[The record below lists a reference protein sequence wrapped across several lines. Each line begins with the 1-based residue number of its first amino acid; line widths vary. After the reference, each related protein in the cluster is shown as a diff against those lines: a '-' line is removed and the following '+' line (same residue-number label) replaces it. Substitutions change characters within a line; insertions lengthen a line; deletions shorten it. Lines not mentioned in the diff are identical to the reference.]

1 MTKTLKIALIGIGA
15 VCIAAVICAALFLVN
30 QKPPQWEPLREMKQY
45 KVLLEEPILEIEEH
59 MPLDSADW
67 AVFSDHDLVK
77 MWTDFIQSAEVKR
90 IEKAPDRKYTTGGGP
105 GVATFKT
112 QSGEYRIYFYQQ
124 NSEIDEHGVPV
135 DDQPNGEYMLEIDGY
150 FYELKNPK
158 SLPFYKTFTA
168 GQERHGKQSPWG
180 SRD

>member
-45 KVLLEEPILEIEEH
+45 KVLLETEEH

-67 AVFSDHDLVK
+67 AVFDDEDLVK

-90 IEKAPDRKYTTGGGP
+90 GEKVPDRKDTVGGGP

-112 QSGEYRIYFYQQ
+112 QSGEYRIYFYWQ
-124 NSEIDEHGVPV
+124 NWENDE
-135 DDQPNGEYMLEIDGY
+135 
-150 FYELKNPK
+150 
-158 SLPFYKTFTA
+158 
-168 GQERHGKQSPWG
+168 
-180 SRD
+180 